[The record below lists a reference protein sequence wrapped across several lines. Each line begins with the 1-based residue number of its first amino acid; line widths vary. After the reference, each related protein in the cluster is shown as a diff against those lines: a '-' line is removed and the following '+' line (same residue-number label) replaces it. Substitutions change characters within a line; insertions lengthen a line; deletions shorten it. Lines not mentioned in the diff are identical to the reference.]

1 MNIDG
6 DSIRSSFAQFFE
18 ERGHQYMPSASLIP
32 AGDPT
37 LLFTSAG
44 MVPFKPFFMGEQT
57 PPRRRLTSCQ
67 KSFRTTDIDE
77 VGDHKHLTFFEMLG
91 NFSIGDYFKKDA
103 VAFAWDLCTGLF
115 GLEPE
120 RMYVTV
126 HLDDDE
132 AYDLWLNDIGVPPE
146 RIYRYGNSD
155 NWWGPAGLEGPT
167 GPCSELHYDGG
178 AEKGRGQHRVTDE
191 MMTPD
196 ELTAMLRIEAE
207 GGPAAD
213 PGGCHPNCDCERFVE
228 LWNLVFMQFYQD
240 LDGVRTPLPAPSV
253 DTGMGLERAAAV
265 LQGKPNVYET
275 DLFRPIIDAV
285 CNLTGHAYGS
295 DPDTDYAIRVV
306 AEHARAA
313 SFLISDGVVPSNSD
327 RGYVL
332 RRIIRRAIRYGRQL
346 GLDRPFMTE
355 VASSVLDRFDA
366 AYPALDENGEFIE
379 RVVRLE
385 EERFARTFQRGS
397 DILEGMLSIRS
408 IIQPEFAAEFITDEF
423 GSSPD
428 LSELSDVDEI
438 VSSEQGLRVGSEIYR
453 IELIERTKTLMS
465 VGGLEDY
472 EAAPQAYF
480 ELGNV
485 ISGKEAFI
493 LYDTY
498 GFPPE
503 LVDEISRREYGLTV
517 DMEGFNSEMEAKRE
531 RDRAGHQVTGGMGMV
546 NNYDQFV
553 GRVEVTGSPDDISGA
568 ESATDAQST
577 HHDADAEGVHW
588 SFEVSQ
594 PEVTVTRAPTNF
606 VGYYQTAMESHIVG
620 ILRDGEAVGHA
631 TRGQQVEI
639 VLAETCF
646 YAEGGGQVG
655 DQGTITGPNGC
666 VSIEDTQSPV
676 AGLIVHRGLVADG
689 DIALGETVTAQVET
703 ERRLDAS
710 RNHSGTHL
718 LHAALRSVL
727 GPHVRQAGSLCAPG
741 RLRFDFNHVGAMTQ
755 NEQRDVQSLANRK
768 IRENLSVT
776 ARETTYTDAVRDG
789 ALAFFGD
796 RYGDVVRVVRM
807 GSHDDHDEPFS
818 FEVCGGTHVHATGEV
833 GTLVVLG
840 ESSIGGGMRRI
851 EAMTGRAA
859 EELFVQQSATL
870 EAISRKLQAP
880 VAELE
885 ARLDAYMADTDVLRR
900 RLADAERA
908 GLRSEAESLIGR
920 TRDIDGVKL
929 VAGVTSAHNVEAMRE
944 MGDFLKQKLESVAIA
959 LGAVIDGSP
968 MIVTMVTPDLVG
980 RGLHA
985 GNIARDAAK
994 LMGGGGGGRPETAQ
1008 AGGRQP
1014 ERLGAALDSVA
1025 NLVRAGL
1032 GN

>member
-1 MNIDG
+1 MDG
-6 DSIRSSFAQFFE
+6 DSIRNSFRSFFE
-18 ERGHQYMPSASLIP
+18 ERGHLPMPSASLIP

-103 VAFAWDLCTGLF
+103 VALAWELCTGRF
-115 GLEPE
+115 RLEPE

-132 AYDLWLNDIGVPPE
+132 AYDLWRKDIGVPPE
-146 RIYRYGNSD
+146 RIYRYGNAD

-178 AEKGRGQHRVTDE
+178 AGKGIGQHPVTDA
-191 MMTPD
+191 MMAPD
-196 ELTAMLRIEAE
+196 ALTAMLRREAE
-207 GGPAAD
+207 GGPPAA

-240 LDGVRTPLPAPSV
+240 LEGVRTPLPAPSV

-275 DLFRPIIDAV
+275 DLFRPIIDTV
-285 CNLTGHAYGS
+285 CRLTGRQYGA
-295 DPDTDYAIRVV
+295 DADTDYAIRVV

-313 SFLISDGVVPSNSD
+313 AFLIGDGVAPSNSE

-355 VASSVLDRFDA
+355 VAAAVGERFAA
-366 AYPALDENGEFIE
+366 AYPALSENGDFIR
-379 RVVRLE
+379 RVIGLE
-385 EERFARTFQRGS
+385 ENQFLDNIRHGMP
-397 DILEGMLSIRS
+397 ILENTLHDLKAG
-408 IIQPEFAAEFITDEF
+408 AAGAIP
-423 GSSPD
+423 G
-428 LSELSDVDEI
+428 
-438 VSSEQGLRVGSEIYR
+438 Q
-453 IELIERTKTLMS
+453 
-465 VGGLEDY
+465 
-472 EAAPQAYF
+472 
-480 ELGNV
+480 
-485 ISGKEAFI
+485 EAFV

-503 LVDEISRREYGLTV
+503 LVDEIGRREYGLAV
-517 DMEGFNSEMEAKRE
+517 DMDGFNAAMDAKRE
-531 RDRAGHQVTGGMGMV
+531 RDRAGHQTRGSMGIVTAYENLGA
-546 NNYDQFV
+546 
-553 GRVEVTGSPDDISGA
+553 GRIAFDGYGRTTL
-568 ESATDAQST
+568 ES
-577 HHDADAEGVHW
+577 
-588 SFEVSQ
+588 
-594 PEVTVTRAPTNF
+594 R
-606 VGYYQTAMESHIVG
+606 IVG
-620 ILRDGEAVGHA
+620 ILRDGAAVGRVA
-631 TRGQQVEI
+631 RGQQVEI
-639 VLAETCF
+639 VLSETCF

-655 DQGTITGPNGC
+655 DRGIIAGPNGR
-666 VSIEDTQSPV
+666 VQVADTQSPV
-676 AGLIVHRGLVADG
+676 AGLIVHRGVVSDG
-689 DIALGETVTAQVET
+689 DIALGDAVTAQVEA

-741 RLRFDFNHVGAMTQ
+741 RLRFDFNHVGALTPD
-755 NEQRDVQSLANRK
+755 EQLAVQGLANRK
-768 IRENLSVT
+768 VRENLAVT

-807 GSHDDHDEPFS
+807 AGQDDADPFS

-859 EELFVQQSATL
+859 EELFVQQAATL
-870 EAISRKLQAP
+870 QAISQKLQAP
-880 VAELE
+880 VPELE
-885 ARLDAYMADTDVLRR
+885 ARLDSYMSDTDALRR

-908 GLRSEAESLIGR
+908 GLRAEAESLLNR
-920 TRDIDGVKL
+920 TRDVDGVKL
-929 VAGVTSAHNVEAMRE
+929 VAGVTSARNVEAMRE
-944 MGDFLKQKLESVAIA
+944 MGDYLKQKLGSVVVA

-968 MIVTMVTPDLVG
+968 VIITMVTPDLAG

-985 GNIARDAAK
+985 GHIARDAAK
-994 LMGGGGGGRPETAQ
+994 VMGGGGGGRPETAQ
-1008 AGGRQP
+1008 AGGRQAD
-1014 ERLGAALDSVA
+1014 RLGAALDSVA

-1032 GN
+1032 GR

>member
-1 MNIDG
+1 MEG
-6 DSIRSSFAQFFE
+6 DSIRNSYISFFE
-18 ERGHQYMPSASLIP
+18 ERGHLHMPSASLIP

-103 VAFAWDLCTGLF
+103 VAFAWELCTDLF
-115 GLEPE
+115 GLEPD
-120 RMYVTV
+120 RLYVTI

-132 AYDLWLNDIGVPPE
+132 AYDLWRNDIGVPPE

-178 AEKGRGQHRVTDE
+178 AEKGVGQHPETDSL
-191 MMTPD
+191 MAPD
-196 ELTAMLRIEAE
+196 DLTAILRREAE
-207 GGPAAD
+207 DGQAAE

-240 LDGVRTPLPAPSV
+240 QAGGRTPLPAPSV
-253 DTGMGLERAAAV
+253 DTGMGLERAAAI

-275 DLFRPIIDAV
+275 DLFRPIVDAV
-285 CNLTGHAYGS
+285 CDLSGVQYGVEIE
-295 DPDTDYAIRVV
+295 TDYAIRVV

-313 SFLISDGVVPSNSD
+313 CFLISDGVVPSNSE

-355 VASSVLDRFDA
+355 VSRAVLDRFGA
-366 AYPALDENGEFIE
+366 AYPALAENREFIQ
-379 RVVRLE
+379 RVIGIE
-385 EERFARTFQRGS
+385 EERFAETF
-397 DILEGMLSIRS
+397 
-408 IIQPEFAAEFITDEF
+408 EF
-423 GSSPD
+423 GLGILKGVMTALRQIAKEVVERVEGELLLPFAVSTQADSTAAGPLRGEHIGIMQAMRWASNVIEEWTDSPIAGPVSRR
-428 LSELSDVDEI
+428 SEIAQRLTDAIPGEI
-438 VSSEQGLRVGSEIYR
+438 VFL
-453 IELIERTKTLMS
+453 
-465 VGGLEDY
+465 
-472 EAAPQAYF
+472 
-480 ELGNV
+480 
-485 ISGKEAFI
+485 

-503 LVDEISRREYGLTV
+503 LVDEIGRREYGLMV
-517 DMEGFNSEMEAKRE
+517 DMDGFNAEMEAKRQ
-531 RDRAGHQVTGGMGMV
+531 RDRAGHQVTGSMEIVTAYENLGAGRTPFTG
-546 NNYDQFV
+546 YDFTTLDS
-553 GRVEVTGSPDDISGA
+553 R
-568 ESATDAQST
+568 
-577 HHDADAEGVHW
+577 
-588 SFEVSQ
+588 
-594 PEVTVTRAPTNF
+594 
-606 VGYYQTAMESHIVG
+606 IVG
-620 ILRDGEAVGHA
+620 ILHDGEAVGQA
-631 TRGQQVEI
+631 TCGQQVEV

-655 DQGTITGPNGC
+655 DRGVISGSNGYLR
-666 VSIEDTQSPV
+666 VEDTQSPV
-676 AGLIVHRGLVADG
+676 AGLVVHRGIVAEG
-689 DIALGETVTAQVET
+689 DLTLGDAVTAQVEA

-727 GPHVRQAGSLCAPG
+727 GAHVRQAGSLCAPG
-741 RLRFDFNHVGAMTQ
+741 RLRFDFNHVGSLTAD
-755 NEQRDVQSLANRK
+755 EQLAVQGLANQQ
-768 IRENLSVT
+768 IRANLGVT
-776 ARETTYTDAVRDG
+776 AQETTYTDAVRDG

-807 GSHDDHDEPFS
+807 ADHDGHDPFS

-870 EAISRKLQAP
+870 QAISQKLQAP
-880 VAELE
+880 VNELE

-900 RLADAERA
+900 RLADAERT
-908 GLRSEAESLIGR
+908 GLRSEAETLLER
-920 TRDIDGVKL
+920 VHDVDGVKL
-929 VAGVTSAHNVEAMRE
+929 VASTTSAHNVEAMRE
-944 MGDFLKQKLESVAIA
+944 MGDFLKQKLESVVVA
-959 LGAVIDGSP
+959 LGAVVNDAPI
-968 MIVTMVTPDLVG
+968 IVTMVTPDLVD

-985 GNIARDAAK
+985 GNIARDAARV
-994 LMGGGGGGRPETAQ
+994 MGGGGGGRPEMAQ
-1008 AGGRQP
+1008 AGGRDAD
-1014 ERLGAALDSVA
+1014 RLGAALDGVA
-1025 NLVRAGL
+1025 RLVRQGL
-1032 GN
+1032 TG

>member
-1 MNIDG
+1 MEG
-6 DSIRSSFAQFFE
+6 DSIRNSYIQFFE
-18 ERGHQYMPSASLIP
+18 ERGHLHMPSASLIP

-103 VAFAWDLCTGLF
+103 VAFAWELCTDLF
-115 GLEPE
+115 GLEPD
-120 RMYVTV
+120 RLYVTI

-132 AYDLWLNDIGVPPE
+132 AYDLWRNDIGVPPE
-146 RIYRYGNSD
+146 RIYRYGNKD

-178 AEKGRGQHRVTDE
+178 AEKGVGQHSQTDG
-191 MMTPD
+191 MTPPD
-196 ELTAMLRIEAE
+196 ELTAMLRSEAA
-207 GGPAAD
+207 GGPEAQ

-240 LDGVRTPLPAPSV
+240 PAGSRTPLPAPSV
-253 DTGMGLERAAAV
+253 DTGLGLERAAAI

-275 DLFRPIIDAV
+275 DLFRPIVDAV
-285 CNLTGHAYGS
+285 CHLAGVQYGAETE
-295 DPDTDYAIRVV
+295 TDFAIRVV

-313 SFLISDGVVPSNSD
+313 SFLISDGVVPSNSE

-355 VASSVLDRFDA
+355 VSQAVLERFAA
-366 AYPALDENGEFIE
+366 AYPSLAENHDFIQ
-379 RVVRLE
+379 RVIGLE
-385 EERFARTFQRGS
+385 ETQFLDNIRHGMPLLE
-397 DILEGMLSIRS
+397 DILHFLNN
-408 IIQPEFAAEFITDEF
+408 PTAAV
-423 GSSPD
+423 P
-428 LSELSDVDEI
+428 
-438 VSSEQGLRVGSEIYR
+438 
-453 IELIERTKTLMS
+453 TLLETAAIS
-465 VGGLEDY
+465 AETLAPARAANAIPGG
-472 EAAPQAYF
+472 
-480 ELGNV
+480 
-485 ISGKEAFI
+485 IAFV

-503 LVDEISRREYGLTV
+503 LVDEIGRREYGLSV
-517 DMEGFNSEMEAKRE
+517 DMDGFNAEMDAKRV
-531 RDRAGHQVTGGMGMV
+531 RDRAGRQVTGGMEIVTAYENLGAGSTPFTG
-546 NNYDQFV
+546 YD
-553 GRVEVTGSPDDISGA
+553 R
-568 ESATDAQST
+568 
-577 HHDADAEGVHW
+577 
-588 SFEVSQ
+588 
-594 PEVTVTRAPTNF
+594 
-606 VGYYQTAMESHIVG
+606 TAVDSRIVG
-620 ILRDGEAVGHA
+620 ILHDGEAVGHA
-631 TRGQQVEI
+631 TRGQHVEI

-655 DQGTITGPNGC
+655 DRGVITGPNGHLR
-666 VSIEDTQSPV
+666 VEDTQSPV
-676 AGLIVHRGLVADG
+676 AGLIVHRGTVADG
-689 DIALGETVTAQVET
+689 DIALGDAVAAEVEV
-703 ERRLDAS
+703 ERRLDSS

-741 RLRFDFNHVGAMTQ
+741 RLRFDFNHVGPLTPD
-755 NEQRDVQSLANRK
+755 EQLAVQSLANQK
-768 IRENLSVT
+768 IRSNLGVT
-776 ARETTYTDAVRDG
+776 AQETTYTDAVRDG

-807 GSHDDHDEPFS
+807 GEHDDPQPFS

-859 EELFVQQSATL
+859 EELFVEQAATL
-870 EAISRKLQAP
+870 QAISQKLQAP
-880 VAELE
+880 VHELE
-885 ARLDAYMADTDVLRR
+885 ARLEAYMADTDVLRH
-900 RLADAERA
+900 RLAEAERI
-908 GLRSEAESLIGR
+908 GLRSEAETLLER
-920 TRDIDGVKL
+920 VQDVDGVKL
-929 VAGVTSAHNVEAMRE
+929 VANTTSAHNVEAIRE
-944 MGDFLKQKLESVAIA
+944 MGDFLKQKLGSAVIA
-959 LGAVIDGSP
+959 LGAVVNDAPVIIT
-968 MIVTMVTPDLVG
+968 MITPDLVE

-994 LMGGGGGGRPETAQ
+994 VMGGGGGGRPDMAQ
-1008 AGGRQP
+1008 AGGKQAD
-1014 ERLGAALDSVA
+1014 RLGAALDGVA
-1025 NLVRAGL
+1025 RLVREGL
-1032 GN
+1032 NH

>member
-1 MNIDG
+1 MEG
-6 DSIRSSFAQFFE
+6 DSIRNSYIQFFE
-18 ERGHQYMPSASLIP
+18 ERGHLHMPSASLIP

-57 PPRRRLTSCQ
+57 PPSRRLTSCQ

-103 VAFAWDLCTGLF
+103 VAFAWELCTDLF
-115 GLEPE
+115 GLEPD
-120 RMYVTV
+120 RLYVTI

-132 AYDLWLNDIGVPPE
+132 AYDLWRNDIGVPPE
-146 RIYRYGNSD
+146 RIYRYGNKD

-178 AEKGRGQHRVTDE
+178 AEKGVGQHSQTDG
-191 MMTPD
+191 MTPPD
-196 ELTAMLRIEAE
+196 ELTALLRSEAA
-207 GGPAAD
+207 GGPEAQ

-240 LDGVRTPLPAPSV
+240 PAGSRTPLPAPSV
-253 DTGMGLERAAAV
+253 DTGLGLERAAAI

-275 DLFRPIIDAV
+275 DLFRPIVDAV
-285 CNLTGHAYGS
+285 CRLAGVQYGAES
-295 DPDTDYAIRVV
+295 ETDFAIRVV

-313 SFLISDGVVPSNSD
+313 SFLISDGVVPSNSE

-355 VASSVLDRFDA
+355 ISSAVLERCAA
-366 AYPALDENGEFIE
+366 AYPSLAENRDFIQ
-379 RVVRLE
+379 RVIELE
-385 EERFARTFQRGS
+385 ETQFLDNIRHGMPLLE
-397 DILEGMLSIRS
+397 DILHFLNN
-408 IIQPEFAAEFITDEF
+408 PTA
-423 GSSPD
+423 
-428 LSELSDVDEI
+428 
-438 VSSEQGLRVGSEIYR
+438 
-453 IELIERTKTLMS
+453 
-465 VGGLEDY
+465 
-472 EAAPQAYF
+472 AAPALL
-480 ELGNV
+480 ETAA
-485 ISGKEAFI
+485 ISAETLAPARAANAIPGGIAFV

-503 LVDEISRREYGLTV
+503 LVDEIGRREYGLSV
-517 DMEGFNSEMEAKRE
+517 DMDGFNAEMDAKRV
-531 RDRAGHQVTGGMGMV
+531 RDRAGHQVTGGMEIVTAYENLGAGSTPFTG
-546 NNYDQFV
+546 YDL
-553 GRVEVTGSPDDISGA
+553 TAI
-568 ESATDAQST
+568 ES
-577 HHDADAEGVHW
+577 
-588 SFEVSQ
+588 
-594 PEVTVTRAPTNF
+594 R
-606 VGYYQTAMESHIVG
+606 IVG
-620 ILRDGEAVGHA
+620 ILHDGEAVGHA
-631 TRGQQVEI
+631 TRGQHVEI

-655 DQGTITGPNGC
+655 DRGAITGPNGHLR
-666 VSIEDTQSPV
+666 VEDTQSPV
-676 AGLIVHRGLVADG
+676 AGLIVHRGTVADG
-689 DIALGETVTAQVET
+689 DIALGDAVAAEVEVG
-703 ERRLDAS
+703 RRLDSS

-741 RLRFDFNHVGAMTQ
+741 RLRFDFNHVGPLTPD
-755 NEQRDVQSLANRK
+755 EQLAVQSLANRK
-768 IRENLSVT
+768 IRSNLGVT
-776 ARETTYTDAVRDG
+776 AQETTYTDAVRDG

-807 GSHDDHDEPFS
+807 AGHDDAAPFS

-859 EELFVQQSATL
+859 EELFVEQAATL
-870 EAISRKLQAP
+870 QAISQKLQAP
-880 VAELE
+880 VHELE
-885 ARLDAYMADTDVLRR
+885 ARLEAYMADTVVLRH
-900 RLADAERA
+900 RLAEAERI
-908 GLRSEAESLIGR
+908 GLRSEAETLLER
-920 TRDIDGVKL
+920 VQDVDGVKL
-929 VAGVTSAHNVEAMRE
+929 VANTTSAHNVEAIRE
-944 MGDFLKQKLESVAIA
+944 MGDFLKQKLGSAVIA
-959 LGAVIDGSP
+959 LGAVVNDAPVIIT
-968 MIVTMVTPDLVG
+968 MITPDLVQ

-994 LMGGGGGGRPETAQ
+994 VMGGGGGGRPDMAQ
-1008 AGGRQP
+1008 AGGKQAD
-1014 ERLGAALDSVA
+1014 RLGAALDAVA
-1025 NLVRAGL
+1025 RLVREGL
-1032 GN
+1032 NR

>member
-1 MNIDG
+1 MEG
-6 DSIRSSFAQFFE
+6 DSIRNSYIQFFE
-18 ERGHQYMPSASLIP
+18 ERGHLHMPSASLIP

-103 VAFAWDLCTGLF
+103 VAFAWELCTDLF
-115 GLEPE
+115 GLEPD
-120 RMYVTV
+120 RLYVTI

-132 AYDLWLNDIGVPPE
+132 AYELWRNDIGVPPE
-146 RIYRYGNSD
+146 RIYRYGNKD

-178 AEKGRGQHRVTDE
+178 AEKGVGQHSQTDG
-191 MMTPD
+191 MTPPD
-196 ELTAMLRIEAE
+196 ELTVLLRSEAA
-207 GGPAAD
+207 GGPEAQ

-240 LDGVRTPLPAPSV
+240 PAGSRTPLPAPSV
-253 DTGMGLERAAAV
+253 DTGLGLERAAAI

-275 DLFRPIIDAV
+275 DLFRPIVDAV
-285 CNLTGHAYGS
+285 CHLAGVQYGAETE
-295 DPDTDYAIRVV
+295 TDFAIRVV

-313 SFLISDGVVPSNSD
+313 SFLISDGVVPSNSE

-355 VASSVLDRFDA
+355 VSQAVLERFAA
-366 AYPALDENGEFIE
+366 AYPSLAENHDFIQ
-379 RVVRLE
+379 RVIGLE
-385 EERFARTFQRGS
+385 ETQFLDNIRHGMPLLE
-397 DILEGMLSIRS
+397 DILHFLNN
-408 IIQPEFAAEFITDEF
+408 PTAAV
-423 GSSPD
+423 P
-428 LSELSDVDEI
+428 
-438 VSSEQGLRVGSEIYR
+438 
-453 IELIERTKTLMS
+453 TLLETAAIS
-465 VGGLEDY
+465 AETLAPARAANAIPGG
-472 EAAPQAYF
+472 
-480 ELGNV
+480 
-485 ISGKEAFI
+485 IAFV

-503 LVDEISRREYGLTV
+503 LVDEIGRREYGLSV
-517 DMEGFNSEMEAKRE
+517 DMDGFNAEMDAKRV
-531 RDRAGHQVTGGMGMV
+531 RDRAGRQVTGGMEIVTAYENLGAGSTPFTG
-546 NNYDQFV
+546 YD
-553 GRVEVTGSPDDISGA
+553 R
-568 ESATDAQST
+568 
-577 HHDADAEGVHW
+577 
-588 SFEVSQ
+588 
-594 PEVTVTRAPTNF
+594 
-606 VGYYQTAMESHIVG
+606 TAVDSRIVG
-620 ILRDGEAVGHA
+620 ILHDGEAVGHA
-631 TRGQQVEI
+631 TRGQHVEI

-655 DQGTITGPNGC
+655 DRGVITGPNGHLR
-666 VSIEDTQSPV
+666 VEDTQSPV
-676 AGLIVHRGLVADG
+676 AGLIVHRGTVADG
-689 DIALGETVTAQVET
+689 DIALGDAVAAEVEV
-703 ERRLDAS
+703 ERRLDSS

-741 RLRFDFNHVGAMTQ
+741 RLRFDFNHVGPLTPD
-755 NEQRDVQSLANRK
+755 EQLAVQSLANQK
-768 IRENLSVT
+768 IRSNLGVT
-776 ARETTYTDAVRDG
+776 AQETTYTDAVRDG

-807 GSHDDHDEPFS
+807 GEHDDPQPFS

-859 EELFVQQSATL
+859 EELFVEQAATL
-870 EAISRKLQAP
+870 QAISQKLQAP
-880 VAELE
+880 VHELE
-885 ARLDAYMADTDVLRR
+885 ARLEAYMADTDVLRH
-900 RLADAERA
+900 RLAEAERI
-908 GLRSEAESLIGR
+908 GLRSEAETLLER
-920 TRDIDGVKL
+920 VQDVDGVKL
-929 VAGVTSAHNVEAMRE
+929 VANTTSAHNVEAIRE
-944 MGDFLKQKLESVAIA
+944 MGDFLKQKLGSAVIA
-959 LGAVIDGSP
+959 LGAVVNDAPVIIT
-968 MIVTMVTPDLVG
+968 MITPDLVE

-994 LMGGGGGGRPETAQ
+994 VMGGGGGGRPDMAQ
-1008 AGGRQP
+1008 AGGKQAD
-1014 ERLGAALDSVA
+1014 RLGAALDGVA
-1025 NLVRAGL
+1025 RLVREGL
-1032 GN
+1032 NH

>member
-1 MNIDG
+1 MEG
-6 DSIRSSFAQFFE
+6 DSIRNSYIQFFE
-18 ERGHQYMPSASLIP
+18 ERGHLHMPSASLIP

-103 VAFAWDLCTGLF
+103 VAFAWELCTDMF
-115 GLEPE
+115 GLEPD
-120 RMYVTV
+120 RLYVTI

-132 AYDLWLNDIGVPPE
+132 AYELWRNDIGVPPE
-146 RIYRYGNSD
+146 RIYRYGNKD

-178 AEKGRGQHRVTDE
+178 AEKGVGQHSQTDG
-191 MMTPD
+191 MTPPD
-196 ELTAMLRIEAE
+196 ELTAMLRSEAA
-207 GGPAAD
+207 GGPEAQ

-240 LDGVRTPLPAPSV
+240 PAGSRTPLPAPSV
-253 DTGMGLERAAAV
+253 DTGLGLERAAAI

-275 DLFRPIIDAV
+275 DLFRPIVDAV
-285 CNLTGHAYGS
+285 CHLAGVQYGAETE
-295 DPDTDYAIRVV
+295 TDFAIRVV

-313 SFLISDGVVPSNSD
+313 SFLISDGVVPSNSE

-346 GLDRPFMTE
+346 GLDRPFMTQ
-355 VASSVLDRFDA
+355 VSQAVLERFAA
-366 AYPALDENGEFIE
+366 AYPSLAENHDFIQ
-379 RVVRLE
+379 RVIGLE
-385 EERFARTFQRGS
+385 ETQFLDNIRHGMPLLE
-397 DILEGMLSIRS
+397 DILHFLNN
-408 IIQPEFAAEFITDEF
+408 PTAAV
-423 GSSPD
+423 P
-428 LSELSDVDEI
+428 
-438 VSSEQGLRVGSEIYR
+438 
-453 IELIERTKTLMS
+453 TLLETAAIS
-465 VGGLEDY
+465 AETLAPARAANAIPGG
-472 EAAPQAYF
+472 
-480 ELGNV
+480 
-485 ISGKEAFI
+485 IAFV

-503 LVDEISRREYGLTV
+503 LVDEIGRREYGLSV
-517 DMEGFNSEMEAKRE
+517 DMDGFNAEMDAKRV
-531 RDRAGHQVTGGMGMV
+531 RDRAGRQVTGGMEIVTAYENLGAGSTPFTG
-546 NNYDQFV
+546 YD
-553 GRVEVTGSPDDISGA
+553 R
-568 ESATDAQST
+568 
-577 HHDADAEGVHW
+577 
-588 SFEVSQ
+588 
-594 PEVTVTRAPTNF
+594 
-606 VGYYQTAMESHIVG
+606 TAVDSRIVG
-620 ILRDGEAVGHA
+620 ILHDGEAVGHA
-631 TRGQQVEI
+631 TRGQHVEI

-655 DQGTITGPNGC
+655 DRGVITGPNGHLR
-666 VSIEDTQSPV
+666 VEDTQSPV
-676 AGLIVHRGLVADG
+676 AGLIVHRGTVADG
-689 DIALGETVTAQVET
+689 DIALGDAVAAEVEV
-703 ERRLDAS
+703 ERRLDSS

-741 RLRFDFNHVGAMTQ
+741 RLRFDFNHVGPLTPD
-755 NEQRDVQSLANRK
+755 EQLAVQSLANQK
-768 IRENLSVT
+768 IRSNLGVT
-776 ARETTYTDAVRDG
+776 AQETTYTDAVRDG

-807 GSHDDHDEPFS
+807 GEHDDPQPFS

-859 EELFVQQSATL
+859 EELFVEQAATL
-870 EAISRKLQAP
+870 QAISQKLQAP
-880 VAELE
+880 VHELE
-885 ARLDAYMADTDVLRR
+885 ARLEAYMADTDVLRH
-900 RLADAERA
+900 RLAEAERI
-908 GLRSEAESLIGR
+908 GLRSEAETLLER
-920 TRDIDGVKL
+920 VQDVDGVKL
-929 VAGVTSAHNVEAMRE
+929 VANTTSAHNVEAIRE
-944 MGDFLKQKLESVAIA
+944 MGDFLKQKLGSAVIA
-959 LGAVIDGSP
+959 LGAVVNDAPVIIT
-968 MIVTMVTPDLVG
+968 MITPDLVE

-994 LMGGGGGGRPETAQ
+994 VMGGGGGGRPDMAQ
-1008 AGGRQP
+1008 AGGKQAD
-1014 ERLGAALDSVA
+1014 RLGAALDGVA
-1025 NLVRAGL
+1025 RLVREGL
-1032 GN
+1032 NR

>member
-1 MNIDG
+1 MDG
-6 DSIRSSFAQFFE
+6 DSIRSSFIRFFE
-18 ERGHQYMPSASLIP
+18 EREHLHMPSASLIP

-91 NFSIGDYFKKDA
+91 NFSIGDYFKPDA

-126 HLDDDE
+126 HLDDDD
-132 AYDLWLNDIGVPPE
+132 AYDIWRNDIGVPPE

-178 AEKGRGQHRVTDE
+178 AEKGIGQHPQTDE

-196 ELTAMLRIEAE
+196 ELTAMLRREADE
-207 GGPAAD
+207 GIPAE

-275 DLFRPIIDAV
+275 DLFRPIIDSV
-285 CNLTGHAYGS
+285 CRLTGREYGS
-295 DPDTDYAIRVV
+295 DSETDYAIRVV

-313 SFLISDGVVPSNSD
+313 SVLISDGVVPSNSE

-355 VASSVLDRFDA
+355 VASAVIDRFAA
-366 AYPALDENGEFIE
+366 AYPALSENRDFIQRVLSVEEDRFIE
-379 RVVRLE
+379 
-385 EERFARTFQRGS
+385 TF
-397 DILEGMLSIRS
+397 
-408 IIQPEFAAEFITDEF
+408 EF
-423 GSSPD
+423 GIEVLQGMMFALPQMAEQLLD
-428 LSELSDVDEI
+428 AGPGELLVPFSVGGPTGTFSDGDA
-438 VSSEQGLRVGSEIYR
+438 GNLRVGGVLQGTMQAMKWASDIVTSQIDPPIAGATEIR
-453 IELIERTKTLMS
+453 EELAAQFTSAIP
-465 VGGLEDY
+465 GGL
-472 EAAPQAYF
+472 
-480 ELGNV
+480 
-485 ISGKEAFI
+485 AFV

-503 LVDEISRREYGLTV
+503 LVDEIGRREYGLSV
-517 DMEGFNSEMEAKRE
+517 DMDSFNSEMEAKRE
-531 RDRAGHQVTGGMGMV
+531 RDRAGHQVTGSM
-546 NNYDQFV
+546 
-553 GRVEVTGSPDDISGA
+553 EIVTAYENLGA
-568 ESATDAQST
+568 GHTAFD
-577 HHDADAEGVHW
+577 
-588 SFEVSQ
+588 
-594 PEVTVTRAPTNF
+594 
-606 VGYYQTAMESHIVG
+606 GYYQTSIESRILG
-620 ILRDGEAVGHA
+620 ILRDGEAVGQA

-655 DQGTITGPNGC
+655 DRGVINGPNGR
-666 VSIEDTQSPV
+666 VQIEDTQSPV
-676 AGLIVHRGLVADG
+676 AGLIVHRGVVAEG
-689 DIALGETVTAQVET
+689 DIALGDTVTGQVEA

-727 GPHVRQAGSLCAPG
+727 GPHVRQAGSLCDTG
-741 RLRFDFNHVGAMTQ
+741 RLRFDFNHVGAMTPD
-755 NEQRDVQSLANRK
+755 EQLSVQGLANSK
-768 IRENLSVT
+768 IRENLAVT

-807 GSHDDHDEPFS
+807 AGSDSNGHDHADPFS
-818 FEVCGGTHVHATGEV
+818 FEVCGGTHVHATGQV

-851 EAMTGRAA
+851 EAVTGRAA

-870 EAISRKLQAP
+870 QAISQKLQAP
-880 VAELE
+880 VHELE
-885 ARLDAYMADTDVLRR
+885 ARLDAYMADTDALRR
-900 RLADAERA
+900 RLAETERVGMRA
-908 GLRSEAESLIGR
+908 EAESLLAR
-920 TRDIDGVKL
+920 VRDVDGVKL
-929 VAGVTSAHNVEAMRE
+929 VASVTSASNVESMRE
-944 MGDFLKQKLESVAIA
+944 MGDYLKQKLDSVVVA
-959 LGAVIDGSP
+959 LGAVIEGSP
-968 MIVTMVTPDLVG
+968 MIVTMVTPDLVD

-1014 ERLGAALDSVA
+1014 DRLGAALDSVT
-1025 NLVRAGL
+1025 NLVRDGL
-1032 GN
+1032 N

>member
-1 MNIDG
+1 MDG
-6 DSIRSSFAQFFE
+6 DSIRSSFIRFFE
-18 ERGHQYMPSASLIP
+18 EREHLHMPSASLIP

-91 NFSIGDYFKKDA
+91 NFSIGDYFKPDA

-132 AYDLWLNDIGVPPE
+132 AYDIWRNNIGIPPE

-178 AEKGRGQHRVTDE
+178 AEKGIGQHRETDE

-196 ELTAMLRIEAE
+196 ELTAMLRREADE
-207 GGPAAD
+207 GIPAD

-240 LDGVRTPLPAPSV
+240 PEGVRTPLPAPSV

-285 CNLTGHAYGS
+285 CRLTGKEYGQ
-295 DPDTDYAIRVV
+295 DGETDYALRVV

-313 SFLISDGVVPSNSD
+313 SVLISDGVVPSNSE

-355 VASSVLDRFDA
+355 VAGAVIDRFAA
-366 AYPALDENGEFIE
+366 AYPALSENREFIQ
-379 RVVRLE
+379 RVVGLE
-385 EERFARTFQRGS
+385 ENQFLDNIRHGMPLLE
-397 DILEGMLSIRS
+397 DILHYLKTPDVNAPALLETAGVDDSALATARANDSI
-408 IIQPEFAAEFITDEF
+408 PGA
-423 GSSPD
+423 
-428 LSELSDVDEI
+428 V
-438 VSSEQGLRVGSEIYR
+438 
-453 IELIERTKTLMS
+453 
-465 VGGLEDY
+465 
-472 EAAPQAYF
+472 
-480 ELGNV
+480 
-485 ISGKEAFI
+485 AFV

-503 LVDEISRREYGLTV
+503 LVDEIGRREYGLSV
-517 DMEGFNSEMEAKRE
+517 DMDGFNAEMEAKRE
-531 RDRAGHQVTGGMGMV
+531 RDRAGHQVTGSM
-546 NNYDQFV
+546 
-553 GRVEVTGSPDDISGA
+553 EIVTAYENLGA
-568 ESATDAQST
+568 GHTAFD
-577 HHDADAEGVHW
+577 
-588 SFEVSQ
+588 
-594 PEVTVTRAPTNF
+594 
-606 VGYYQTAMESHIVG
+606 GYYQTSIESRILG
-620 ILRDGEAVGHA
+620 ILRDGEAVGQA

-655 DQGTITGPNGC
+655 DRGVIAGPNGR
-666 VSIEDTQSPV
+666 VQVEDTQSPV
-676 AGLIVHRGLVADG
+676 AGLIVHRGTVAEG
-689 DIALGETVTAQVET
+689 DIALGDAVTGQVES

-727 GPHVRQAGSLCAPG
+727 GPHVRQAGSLCDTG
-741 RLRFDFNHVGAMTQ
+741 RLRFDFNHVGAMTPD
-755 NEQRDVQSLANRK
+755 EQLSVQGLANSK
-768 IRENLSVT
+768 IRENLAVT

-807 GSHDDHDEPFS
+807 AGSDSNGHDHDDPFS
-818 FEVCGGTHVHATGEV
+818 FEVCGGTHVHATGQV

-851 EAMTGRAA
+851 EAVTGRAA
-859 EELFVQQSATL
+859 EELVVQQSATL
-870 EAISRKLQAP
+870 QAISQKLQAP
-880 VAELE
+880 IGELE
-885 ARLDAYMADTDVLRR
+885 TRLDAYMADTDALRR
-900 RLADAERA
+900 RLAETERVGMRA
-908 GLRSEAESLIGR
+908 EAETLLGR
-920 TRDIDGVKL
+920 VRDVDGVKL
-929 VAGVTSAHNVEAMRE
+929 VASVTSASNVESMRE
-944 MGDFLKQKLESVAIA
+944 MGDYLKQKLDSVVVA

-968 MIVTMVTPDLVG
+968 MIVTMVTPDLVD

-985 GNIARDAAK
+985 GNIARDSAK
-994 LMGGGGGGRPETAQ
+994 LMGGGGGGRPESAQ

-1014 ERLGAALDSVA
+1014 DRLGAALDAVSG
-1025 NLVRAGL
+1025 LVRDGL
-1032 GN
+1032 N

>member
-1 MNIDG
+1 MNMDG
-6 DSIRSSFAQFFE
+6 DSIRRSFAQFFE

-103 VAFAWDLCTGLF
+103 VAFAWELCTGLF

-126 HLDDDE
+126 HLDDDD
-132 AYDLWLNDIGVPPE
+132 AYELWRNDIGVPPE

-178 AEKGRGQHRVTDE
+178 AEKGRGQHPATDD
-191 MMTPD
+191 MTTPD
-196 ELTAMLRIEAE
+196 ELTAMVRVEAE
-207 GGPAAD
+207 GGPAAE

-228 LWNLVFMQFYQD
+228 LWNLVFMQYYQD
-240 LDGVRTPLPAPSV
+240 LEGVRTPLPAPSV

-265 LQGKPNVYET
+265 LQGKANVYET

-285 CNLTGHAYGS
+285 CNLTGREYGS
-295 DPDTDYAIRVV
+295 DQDTDYGIRVV

-355 VASSVLDRFDA
+355 VTDAVIARFAD
-366 AYPALDENGEFIE
+366 AYPALAENDGFIR
-379 RVVRLE
+379 RVVGLE
-385 EERFARTFQRGS
+385 ETQF
-397 DILEGMLSIRS
+397 LENIRQGMPL
-408 IIQPEFAAEFITDEF
+408 
-423 GSSPD
+423 
-428 LSELSDVDEI
+428 
-438 VSSEQGLRVGSEIYR
+438 
-453 IELIERTKTLMS
+453 
-465 VGGLEDY
+465 LEDVLASSKS
-472 EAAPQAYF
+472 EGVIAGAVVF
-480 ELGNV
+480 E
-485 ISGKEAFI
+485 

-503 LVDEISRREYGLTV
+503 LVDEIGRREYGLAV
-517 DMEGFNSEMEAKRE
+517 DMDGFNAEMRAKRE
-531 RDRAGHQVTGGMGMV
+531 RDRAGRQVTGSMEIVTAYENLGA
-546 NNYDQFV
+546 
-553 GRVEVTGSPDDISGA
+553 GRTPFDGYQRTTID
-568 ESATDAQST
+568 
-577 HHDADAEGVHW
+577 
-588 SFEVSQ
+588 
-594 PEVTVTRAPTNF
+594 TR
-606 VGYYQTAMESHIVG
+606 VLGL
-620 ILRDGEAVGHA
+620 LREGEAVGHA

-655 DQGTITGPNGC
+655 DHGVITGPNGH
-666 VSIEDTQSPV
+666 VRIEDTQSPV
-676 AGLIVHRGLVADG
+676 AGLIVHRGVVSDG
-689 DIALGETVTAQVET
+689 DIALGEAVSARVET

-741 RLRFDFNHVGAMTQ
+741 RLRFDFNHVGAMTTD
-755 NEQRDVQSLANRK
+755 EQLDVQSLANRK

-807 GSHDDHDEPFS
+807 GHHDDHEEPFS

-851 EAMTGRAA
+851 EATTGRAA
-859 EELFVQQSATL
+859 EELFVEQSATL
-870 EAISRKLQAP
+870 EAISRRLQAP

-885 ARLDAYMADTDVLRR
+885 ARLDAYMADTEVLRR

-908 GLRSEAESLIGR
+908 SLRSEAESLLDR

-944 MGDFLKQKLESVAIA
+944 MGDFLKQKLENVVVA

-968 MIVTMVTPDLVG
+968 IIVTMITPDLVS

>member
-1 MNIDG
+1 MEG
-6 DSIRSSFAQFFE
+6 DSIRNSYIRFFE
-18 ERGHQYMPSASLIP
+18 ERGHLHMPSASLIP

-103 VAFAWDLCTGLF
+103 VAFAWELCTDRF

-120 RMYVTV
+120 RLYVTI

-132 AYDLWLNDIGVPPE
+132 AYELWRNDIGVPPE
-146 RIYRYGNSD
+146 RIYRYGNKD

-178 AEKGRGQHRVTDE
+178 AEKGVGQHSQTDG
-191 MMTPD
+191 MTPPD
-196 ELTAMLRIEAE
+196 ELTALLRSEAA
-207 GGPAAD
+207 GGPEAQ

-240 LDGVRTPLPAPSV
+240 PAGSRTPLPAPSV
-253 DTGMGLERAAAV
+253 DTGLGLERAAAI

-275 DLFRPIIDAV
+275 DLFRPIVDAV
-285 CNLTGHAYGS
+285 CRLAGVQYGAES
-295 DPDTDYAIRVV
+295 ETDFAIRVV

-313 SFLISDGVVPSNSD
+313 SFLIGDGVVPSNSE

-346 GLDRPFMTE
+346 GLDRPFMTQ
-355 VASSVLDRFDA
+355 VTQAVLERCAA
-366 AYPALDENGEFIE
+366 AYPALAENRDFIQ
-379 RVVRLE
+379 RVIELE
-385 EERFARTFQRGS
+385 ETQFLDNIRHGMPLLE
-397 DILEGMLSIRS
+397 DILHFLNN
-408 IIQPEFAAEFITDEF
+408 PTA
-423 GSSPD
+423 
-428 LSELSDVDEI
+428 
-438 VSSEQGLRVGSEIYR
+438 
-453 IELIERTKTLMS
+453 
-465 VGGLEDY
+465 
-472 EAAPQAYF
+472 AAPALL
-480 ELGNV
+480 ETAA
-485 ISGKEAFI
+485 ISAETLAPARAANAIPGGIAFV

-503 LVDEISRREYGLTV
+503 LVDEIGRREYGLSV
-517 DMEGFNSEMEAKRE
+517 DMDGFNAEMDAKRV
-531 RDRAGHQVTGGMGMV
+531 RDRAGHQVTGGMEIVTAYENLGAGSTPFTG
-546 NNYDQFV
+546 YD
-553 GRVEVTGSPDDISGA
+553 RTAI
-568 ESATDAQST
+568 ES
-577 HHDADAEGVHW
+577 
-588 SFEVSQ
+588 
-594 PEVTVTRAPTNF
+594 R
-606 VGYYQTAMESHIVG
+606 IVG
-620 ILRDGEAVGHA
+620 ILHDGEAVGHA
-631 TRGQQVEI
+631 THGQHVEI

-655 DQGTITGPNGC
+655 DRGVITGPNGRLR
-666 VSIEDTQSPV
+666 VEDTQSPV
-676 AGLIVHRGLVADG
+676 AGLIVHRGTVADG
-689 DIALGETVTAQVET
+689 DIALGDAVAAEVEVG
-703 ERRLDAS
+703 RRLDSS

-741 RLRFDFNHVGAMTQ
+741 RLRFDFSHVGPLTPD
-755 NEQRDVQSLANRK
+755 EQLAVQSLANRK
-768 IRENLSVT
+768 IRSNLGVT
-776 ARETTYTDAVRDG
+776 AQETTYTDAVRDG

-807 GSHDDHDEPFS
+807 AGHDDADPFS

-859 EELFVQQSATL
+859 EELFVEQAATL
-870 EAISRKLQAP
+870 QAISQKLQAP
-880 VAELE
+880 VHELE
-885 ARLDAYMADTDVLRR
+885 ARLEAYMADTDILRH
-900 RLADAERA
+900 RLAEAERI
-908 GLRSEAESLIGR
+908 GLRSEAETLLER
-920 TRDIDGVKL
+920 VQDVDGVKL
-929 VAGVTSAHNVEAMRE
+929 VANTTSAHNAEAIRE
-944 MGDFLKQKLESVAIA
+944 MGDFLKQKLGSAVIA
-959 LGAVIDGSP
+959 LGAVVNDAPVIIT
-968 MIVTMVTPDLVG
+968 MITPDLVE

-994 LMGGGGGGRPETAQ
+994 VMGGGGGGRPDMAQ
-1008 AGGRQP
+1008 AGGKQAD
-1014 ERLGAALDSVA
+1014 RLGAALDAVA
-1025 NLVRAGL
+1025 RLVREGL
-1032 GN
+1032 NR

>member
-1 MNIDG
+1 MNTDG
-6 DSIRSSFAQFFE
+6 DSIRRSFAEFFE

-103 VAFAWDLCTGLF
+103 VAFAWDLCTKVF

-120 RMYVTV
+120 RLYVTV

-132 AYDLWLNDIGVPPE
+132 AYDLWLNDISVPPE

-178 AEKGRGQHRVTDE
+178 AAKGQGQHPVTDA

-196 ELTAMLRIEAE
+196 DLTAMLRVEAE
-207 GGPAAD
+207 GGPAAE

-240 LDGVRTPLPAPSV
+240 LEGVRTPLPAPSV

-285 CNLTGHAYGS
+285 CGLTGHEYGENAE
-295 DPDTDYAIRVV
+295 TDYAIRVV

-346 GLDRPFMTE
+346 GLDRPFMTD
-355 VASSVLDRFDA
+355 VTDAVIARFAA
-366 AYPALDENGEFIE
+366 AYPALEENEGFIR
-379 RVVRLE
+379 RVVGLE
-385 EERFARTFQRGS
+385 ETQFLDNIRQGLPLLE
-397 DILEGMLSIRS
+397 DIL
-408 IIQPEFAAEFITDEF
+408 A
-423 GSSPD
+423 SSK
-428 LSELSDVDEI
+428 SDGVI
-438 VSSEQGLRVGSEIYR
+438 AGAVV
-453 IELIERTKTLMS
+453 
-465 VGGLEDY
+465 
-472 EAAPQAYF
+472 F
-480 ELGNV
+480 E
-485 ISGKEAFI
+485 

-503 LVDEISRREYGLTV
+503 LVDEIGRREYGLAV
-517 DMEGFNSEMEAKRE
+517 DMDGFNAEMEAKRE
-531 RDRAGHQVTGGMGMV
+531 RDRAGHQVTGSMEIVTAYENLGAGSIPFDG
-546 NNYDQFV
+546 YQRTTIDT
-553 GRVEVTGSPDDISGA
+553 RVL
-568 ESATDAQST
+568 
-577 HHDADAEGVHW
+577 
-588 SFEVSQ
+588 
-594 PEVTVTRAPTNF
+594 
-606 VGYYQTAMESHIVG
+606 G

-655 DQGTITGPNGC
+655 DQGTIAGPNGC
-666 VSIEDTQSPV
+666 LRVEDTQAPV
-676 AGLIVHRGLVADG
+676 AGLIVHRGLVSEG
-689 DIALGETVTAQVET
+689 DIALGEAVTARVET

-741 RLRFDFNHVGAMTQ
+741 RLRFDFNHVGAMTSD
-755 NEQRDVQSLANRK
+755 EQLSVQSLANRK

-807 GSHDDHDEPFS
+807 GDHDDHDKPFS

-859 EELFVQQSATL
+859 EELFVQQAATL

-885 ARLDAYMADTDVLRR
+885 TRLDAYMADTEVLRR

-908 GLRSEAESLIGR
+908 GLRSEAESLLGR
-920 TRDIDGVKL
+920 IRDVEGVKL

-944 MGDFLKQKLESVAIA
+944 MGDFLKQKLENVVIA

-968 MIVTMVTPDLVG
+968 IIVTMITPDLVS

-1025 NLVRAGL
+1025 GLVRAEL
-1032 GN
+1032 EN